1 MRQKIPNSNIMD
13 SMILFYNDW
22 SGKMPLGQI
31 DAIAEE
37 IKVIPDNENAAID
50 LAENKKSQYITF

>member
-1 MRQKIPNSNIMD
+1 
-13 SMILFYNDW
+13 MILFYNDW